1 MWNTSPTEVSIAS
14 CWNSRCHHSRDA
26 MWWKWDGCVC
36 AELVP
41 VATSQRP
48 SSNHHWLT
56 ATTQQLRSGCHFPSC
71 HIPKATF
78 KTSQSRCHIP
88 KTVSK
93 TSQSSCHIPKATFKT
108 SQSNCHIPK
117 AMFKQPQFKHHISA
131 TAFKLPHPNYPT
143 TINGHVHPIPIQ
155 LPLPNYHTQ
164 TATSHSHVQ
173 TLSPPQVMLL
183 ALLPCRHRNPAG
195 EEQGGA
201 TWLCKQDEGPCSSS
215 SSPHLGSS

>member
-1 MWNTSPTEVSIAS
+1 MWNTSPTEVSITS

-26 MWWKWDGCVC
+26 VWWKWDGCVC

-48 SSNHHWLT
+48 SSNHHWLA

-78 KTSQSRCHIP
+78 R
-88 KTVSK
+88 
-93 TSQSSCHIPKATFKT
+93 T

-173 TLSPPQVMLL
+173 TLSPPQVILL